1 MSAVVRSLATLL
13 VALSLIA
20 SPAVAATHHGVDLAD
35 TATVS
40 GKSVSLNGAGL
51 RSVLF
56 IKVYVIGFW
65 TEKKVTSTDAALGA
79 GAWKVQLHMLRG
91 LEAEKITDG
100 IQEGFTKNSASQLS
114 ALQARLD
121 TFKTYFPKVA
131 KGDVIE
137 LAWQPGKGTVTRVN
151 GAEKGVIEGKD
162 FADALLKVWLGG
174 DPVQQDIKDGM
185 LGGS

>member
-1 MSAVVRSLATLL
+1 MTAVVRSLATLF
-13 VALSLIA
+13 VALSLVA
-20 SPAVAATHHGVDLAD
+20 SPALAANHHGVDLAD
-35 TATVS
+35 TATVA
-40 GKSVSLNGAGL
+40 GKSVTLNGAGL

-65 TEKKVTSTDAALGA
+65 TEKKVTTTNDAIAS
-79 GAWKVQLHMLRG
+79 GAWKVQLHFLRG

-100 IQEGFTKNSASQLS
+100 IQDGFAKNSSAQLS
-114 ALQARLD
+114 ALQPKLD
-121 TFKTYFPKVA
+121 TFKGYFPKVA
-131 KGDVIE
+131 KGDVVE